1 MRKHQIRN
9 PNVLCTAVLLY
20 AVALFAPEAGATPD
34 DSAGMD
40 LYPSAQVMIAML
52 SVLILLFI
60 GMLIYHRQ
68 MRMKLSAKSES
79 LVKSQNHIR
88 LMADHLPNVTVFELS
103 YTDHTS
109 LRFSYLSQG
118 CEDLLGLSRE
128 QVLADAQL
136 AYDHVYEE
144 DQPLLLEAFNQSRTN
159 LSATHFEMRVLDK
172 NGNLKWLSI
181 SAVPH
186 QDEGAVI
193 WNGLIQDVTPNKEIE
208 DALLEENRNFHNLF
222 ETIDDL
228 MIVCDMDGRLLH
240 SNPAV
245 IQRLNYSANDLE
257 SMSIYELFSDA
268 AKDDIYQ
275 VMATIQSERS
285 TSAGM
290 PLQVNGGG
298 VIPVEMSV
306 FQGFWKNKR
315 AVFAIARDV
324 AGRQQTED
332 ALRESQQMLQLI
344 MDTIPMS
351 VFWKDKDSIY
361 LGCNKT
367 FIRECGLEQY
377 EDVVGNNPYDLFP
390 TDLAA
395 SIIDRDQDVIRNNH
409 PLFHFTQS
417 HTKTDGSIGWREVS
431 KIPLRDERGRAV
443 GVLGVWRD
451 ITEQNRAEERLK
463 RTLEDME
470 RFNQLMRGRERRTLE
485 LKSEINDLLKQLG
498 RAKKYRTTTDDIE

>member
-1 MRKHQIRN
+1 MLNYQTRKL
-9 PNVLCTAVLLY
+9 NVLCTAFVLM
-20 AVALFAPEAGATPD
+20 AGALFARDAGAATMDMYPLSD
-34 DSAGMD
+34 QMMIVLLSA
-40 LYPSAQVMIAML
+40 LT
-52 SVLILLFI
+52 LLLI
-60 GMLIYHRQ
+60 GMLMYHRQ
-68 MRMKLSAKSES
+68 MQTKLSATSES
-79 LVKSQNHIR
+79 RLNNQTHIR
-88 LMADHLPNVTVFELS
+88 LMGDHLPNVMIFELS
-103 YTDHTS
+103 YTDNATF
-109 LRFSYLSQG
+109 RFSYLSQG
-118 CEDLLGLSRE
+118 CKDLLGFSRE

-136 AYDHVYEE
+136 GYDHVYEE
-144 DQPLLLEAFNQSRTN
+144 DQPLLLEAFNQSQTH
-159 LSATHFEMRVLDK
+159 LSAAHLELRVLDK
-172 NGNLKWLSI
+172 EGNLKWLSI

-186 QDEGAVI
+186 QDEDALI
-193 WNGLIQDVTPNKEIE
+193 WNGLIQDITPNKEIE

-228 MIVCDMDGRLLH
+228 MIVCDMDGQLLH

-245 IQRLNYSANDLE
+245 VQRLNYSTEDLKL
-257 SMSIYELFSDA
+257 MSIYELFPDT

-275 VMATIQSERS
+275 VMATIQSTRS

-290 PLQVNGGG
+290 PLQINGGG

-324 AGRQQTED
+324 AGRQQAEN

-390 TDLAA
+390 SDLAA
-395 SIIDRDQDVIRNNH
+395 AIIDRDQDVIRNNQ

-417 HTKTDGSIGWREVS
+417 HTKHDGSIGWREIS
-431 KIPLRDERGRAV
+431 KIPLRDKEGRAV

-485 LKSEINDLLKQLG
+485 LKAEINDLLKALG
-498 RAKKYRTTTDDIE
+498 RTKKYRTTTDDLE

>member
-1 MRKHQIRN
+1 
-9 PNVLCTAVLLY
+9 
-20 AVALFAPEAGATPD
+20 
-34 DSAGMD
+34 
-40 LYPSAQVMIAML
+40 
-52 SVLILLFI
+52 
-60 GMLIYHRQ
+60 
-68 MRMKLSAKSES
+68 
-79 LVKSQNHIR
+79 
-88 LMADHLPNVTVFELS
+88 
-103 YTDHTS
+103 
-109 LRFSYLSQG
+109 
-118 CEDLLGLSRE
+118 
-128 QVLADAQL
+128 VLADAQL
-136 AYDHVYEE
+136 GYDHVYEE
-144 DQPLLLEAFNQSRTN
+144 DQPLLLEAFNQSQTH
-159 LSATHFEMRVLDK
+159 LSAAHLELRVLDK
-172 NGNLKWLSI
+172 EGNLKWLSI

-186 QDEGAVI
+186 QDEDALI
-193 WNGLIQDVTPNKEIE
+193 WNGLIQDITPNKEIE

-228 MIVCDMDGRLLH
+228 MIVCDMDGQLLH

-245 IQRLNYSANDLE
+245 VQRLNYSTEDLKL
-257 SMSIYELFSDA
+257 MSIYELFPDT

-275 VMATIQSERS
+275 VMATIQSTRS

-290 PLQVNGGG
+290 PLQINGGG

-324 AGRQQTED
+324 AGRQQAEN

-390 TDLAA
+390 SDLAA
-395 SIIDRDQDVIRNNH
+395 AIIDRDQDVIRNNQ

-417 HTKTDGSIGWREVS
+417 HTKHDGSIGWREIS
-431 KIPLRDERGRAV
+431 KIPLRDKEGRAV

-485 LKSEINDLLKQLG
+485 LKAEINDLLKALG
-498 RAKKYRTTTDDIE
+498 RTKKYRTTTDDLE